1 VRIVHLA
8 YEDPRQPG
16 AGGGSIRAREINR
29 RLSAR
34 HEITALV
41 AGYPGARRRVE
52 DGVEWIPIGLR
63 TAGKA
68 ARLSYFAVA
77 GAHVAMRRH
86 DLVVEEFAAPFS
98 VGPAPSFTSTPI
110 VASVQWLFA
119 EGMRAKYGLPFDAVE
134 RRGLGRYKR
143 FVAVSGWLAAEL
155 ERRNPDATVVT
166 IPNGVDPLAFA
177 APTEPPAHLVFVGR
191 LDVAHKGV
199 DLLLEAATV
208 MNQALGPRMPP
219 LLIVGDGPDEGKI
232 REEIRRRG
240 LADIVL
246 LRGRLEGVQKYE
258 VMARSHAVLMPSR
271 WETFGMVAVEALA
284 VGVPIVAF
292 DVGPLREVVRGAATL
307 VEPFDVSAFAREVI
321 RLVDGRHDDAARERR
336 RSAARHYDWDAIALE
351 QERAYLDAVTNPSAR
366 REAEAGAV
374 RL

>member
-1 VRIVHLA
+1 LA

-41 AGYPGARRRVE
+41 AAYPGARRRVE

-63 TAGKA
+63 AAGKA

-77 GAHVAMRRH
+77 GPHVALSQH

-98 VGPAPSFTSTPI
+98 VGPAPSFTRKPI

-119 EGMRAKYGLPFDAVE
+119 AGMRAKYRLPFDAVE
-134 RRGLGRYKR
+134 RRGLGRYER
-143 FVAVSGWLAAEL
+143 FIAVSSWLAAEL

-166 IPNGVDPLAFA
+166 IPNGVDPIAFA
-177 APTEPPAHLVFVGR
+177 APTRAREHLVFVGR
-191 LDVAHKGV
+191 LDVAHKGI
-199 DLLLEAATV
+199 DLLLEAMASVKQT
-208 MNQALGPRMPP
+208 LGPGVPP
-219 LLIVGDGPDEGKI
+219 LLIVGDGPDEAKI
-232 REEIRRRG
+232 REQIRRRG
-240 LADIVL
+240 LADVVR
-246 LRGRLEGVQKYE
+246 LRGRVEGAEKYSL
-258 VMARSHAVLMPSR
+258 MAGAYAVLMPSR

-284 VGVPIVAF
+284 VGAPVVAF

-307 VEPFDVSAFAREVI
+307 IEPFDVPSFAREVV
-321 RLVDGRHDDAARERR
+321 RLVDGRHDDDAARDERR
-336 RSAARHYDWDAIALE
+336 SIARRYDWDPIARQ
-351 QERAYLDAVTNPSAR
+351 QERAYLDAVENRSAGR
-366 REAEAGAV
+366 AAGAV
-374 RL
+374 AC